1 MRSMTGFGK
10 DVADGADR
18 KVTVEIKTVNNKLLD
33 ISIKAPRIF
42 AAYEDNIRKIIKN
55 FVKRGRVDVFVSYND
70 YREKKGE
77 VIVDK
82 GVAKQYLEAGKVL
95 EELGF
100 DNDLSVAQVLKMPDV
115 LTVIED
121 DQDDGAWESLLID
134 ATTAACKALVEN
146 REREGENMKAD
157 LIRRL
162 DNLSEIWKEIVAR
175 APVAKENY
183 AAKLKI
189 RIKQYLEDVEMDES
203 RFVNEVAFF
212 ADKSNIDEE
221 IARMRSHLDA
231 FYKLMDTNGEVGK
244 QLDFLVQ
251 ELNREIN
258 TTGSKSNDIELT
270 RKVLLAKNELEKFRE
285 QVQNIE

>member
-1 MRSMTGFGK
+1 M
-10 DVADGADR
+10 
-18 KVTVEIKTVNNKLLD
+18 I
-33 ISIKAPRIF
+33 
-42 AAYEDNIRKIIKN
+42 
-55 FVKRGRVDVFVSYND
+55 
-70 YREKKGE
+70 
-77 VIVDK
+77 
-82 GVAKQYLEAGKVL
+82 
-95 EELGF
+95 
-100 DNDLSVAQVLKMPDV
+100 
-115 LTVIED
+115 
-121 DQDDGAWESLLID
+121 
-134 ATTAACKALVEN
+134 
-146 REREGENMKAD
+146 AD

-162 DNLSEIWKEIVAR
+162 DNLNEIWKEIVAR
-175 APVAKENY
+175 APVVKENY